1 MTGPGDELAA
11 TAGGPGYLRA
21 SDADRDQVI
30 DVLQDAFMRD
40 RLTKGELDAGLGRVL
55 AARTY
60 AELAA
65 VIVGIPAGS
74 SVAQPPKSARLQ
86 RSGNKPVNSGM
97 YVIAAATLAV
107 GILAGV
113 VAGVAVAVIVAILAL
128 NVAAFAARP

>member
-21 SDADRDQVI
+21 SDADREQVI
-30 DVLQDAFMRD
+30 DALQVAFMRGQ
-40 RLTKGELDAGLGRVL
+40 LTKGNLDAGLGRVL

-65 VIVGIPAGS
+65 VIAVIPAGS
-74 SVAQPPKSARLQ
+74 SVTQPPKSARLQ
-86 RSGNKPVNSGM
+86 RSGNKPVNSGV
-97 YVIAAATLAV
+97 YVIVAATLAA

-113 VAGVAVAVIVAILAL
+113 VVGVAAAVIAAILVL
-128 NVAAFAARP
+128 NVAALATRP

>member
-21 SDADRDQVI
+21 SDADRERVI
-30 DVLQDAFMRD
+30 DALQDAFMRG
-40 RLTKGELDAGLGRVL
+40 RLAKGELDTGLGRVL

-65 VIVGIPAGS
+65 VIVAIPTGS
-74 SVAQPPKSARLQ
+74 SVAQPPTSARLQ
-86 RSGNKPVNSGM
+86 RSGNKPASSGV

-113 VAGVAVAVIVAILAL
+113 VAGVAVAVIAAILVL
-128 NVAAFAARP
+128 NVAAFAVRP